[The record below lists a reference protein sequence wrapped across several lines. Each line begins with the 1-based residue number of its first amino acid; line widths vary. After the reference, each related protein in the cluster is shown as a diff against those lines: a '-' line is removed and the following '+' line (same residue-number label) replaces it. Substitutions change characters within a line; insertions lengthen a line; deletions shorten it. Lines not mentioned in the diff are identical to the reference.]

1 MRAAMLHSTY
11 RQRAAVEGADLALRP
26 PVEAFRMT
34 DWDALDD
41 LVAAGYEH
49 AVEAIAAWRARRE
62 SSEPLPGRV
71 TGVR

>member
-1 MRAAMLHSTY
+1 
-11 RQRAAVEGADLALRP
+11 
-26 PVEAFRMT
+26 VEAFRMT

-49 AVEAIAAWRARRE
+49 AVEAIAAWQARRE
-62 SSEPLPGRV
+62 SYEPLPGRV